1 MQFNP
6 KRFGYLAFTA
16 QGEFLELEV
25 LKSAAGF
32 YIGTSTPKGVP
43 NMPEGAPNTRE
54 SNQYWPKKPDAVR
67 ALQTGKWPQKL
78 QL

>member
-16 QGEFLELEV
+16 QREFLELEV
-25 LKSAAGF
+25 LRSAAGF
-32 YIGTSTPKGVP
+32 YIGTRTA
-43 NMPEGAPNTRE
+43 EGTPNTRE
-54 SNQYWPKKPDAVR
+54 SARYWPKRPDAEE
-67 ALQTGKWPQKL
+67 ALKTGKWPQKL